1 MGYIKEKTGPM
12 CSVGKDNGKL
22 IFKMLVGGK
31 DEMSC
36 ELTEEEY
43 NKFPAWDKKTLDKIK
58 EQLINK

>member
-12 CSVGKDNGKL
+12 CSVGKDGGKL

-43 NKFPAWDKKTLDKIK
+43 NKFPAWDKKH
-58 EQLINK
+58 